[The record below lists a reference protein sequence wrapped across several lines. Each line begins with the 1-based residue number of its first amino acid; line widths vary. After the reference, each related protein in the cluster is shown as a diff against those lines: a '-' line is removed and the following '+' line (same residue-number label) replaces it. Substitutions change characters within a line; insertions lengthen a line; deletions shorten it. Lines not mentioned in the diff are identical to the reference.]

1 MGGGSSSGSGPSAA
15 RSALADA
22 AAGVAGSLVSMLAF
36 YPVDVYKTNL
46 QAGRCGS
53 GNGGGSL
60 SRRNRNSNS
69 QKKEDDARNT
79 ILYLLQFL
87 RSSFRGI
94 QYKTAHTI
102 SGSFAYF
109 FFYSWITARHRA
121 YVTGASSKG
130 GEYSPSTSA
139 RLLLAAIAA
148 MMNTTLT
155 LPLDVISARQQ
166 TGHSE
171 NGAEDSEGDNA
182 LSDDKNSA
190 EENAPQSAAN
200 IMNQAWD
207 EADHGDDSPSPRKER
222 ETLARTQSGGT
233 AASGYA
239 TAEEEGDEEKKGD
252 DDEPQSPED
261 AKTSERLRKC
271 TPYPIRPVGTLSP
284 KQKFDLKSISS
295 LWSGL
300 VPSLLL
306 CTNPSIH
313 FTVFDTL
320 KSSILQRKSAA
331 ASRSAEGSKGVEPRL
346 SMGEAFFLGL
356 LAKFAATI
364 ATHPLI
370 RAKVMLM
377 CNGKGASIQ
386 REEPDNEE
394 RYNFRRGD
402 TTLNFG
408 GRVYDKNAGSGA
420 ETVTSEAMEAGPN
433 LWGVLCSIY
442 KNEGV
447 PGLYRGCNLQ
457 LIHTLLKSALLMMVR
472 ERITVTTRRMI
483 LSRSNKT

>member
-1 MGGGSSSGSGPSAA
+1 MARQGEGSGPSAA

-46 QAGRCGS
+46 QAGRCGDVT
-53 GNGGGSL
+53 GGSG
-60 SRRNRNSNS
+60 SRRNRNS
-69 QKKEDDARNT
+69 NT

-87 RSSFRGI
+87 RTSFRGI

-102 SGSFAYF
+102 AGSFAYF

-121 YVTGASSKG
+121 YVTGSHGSGGGGASKG
-130 GEYSPSTSA
+130 GKYSPSTSA

-166 TGHSE
+166 TGNSE
-171 NGAEDSEGDNA
+171 NDVDNSEGDSD
-182 LSDDKNSA
+182 LSDDENSTA
-190 EENAPQSAAN
+190 ENAQQSAAD
-200 IMNQAWD
+200 IMNLAWD
-207 EADHGDDSPSPRKER
+207 EADNGDDSSSPPLHKAR
-222 ETLARTQSGGT
+222 EALVKMQSDGT
-233 AASGYA
+233 AASGYI
-239 TAEEEGDEEKKGD
+239 TAEEGDDEEKKGD
-252 DDEPQSPED
+252 DDESRLSED
-261 AKTSERLRKC
+261 AKASKRMGKC
-271 TPYPIRPVGTLSP
+271 TPAPTRTVGTISP
-284 KQKFDLKSISS
+284 RQKYDLKSIAS

-331 ASRSAEGSKGVEPRL
+331 ASRSTEGAKGDEPRL
-346 SMGEAFFLGL
+346 SMGEAFCIGL

-364 ATHPLI
+364 ATYPLI

-377 CNGKGASIQ
+377 CNDKGAPISK
-386 REEPDNEE
+386 EESSDGD

-408 GRVYDKNAGSGA
+408 GRVYDKNAGLRA
-420 ETVTSEAMEAGPN
+420 NAVDPEEREAGPN

-472 ERITVTTRRMI
+472 ERITATTRRMI
-483 LSRSNKT
+483 LSRSNNT

>member
-1 MGGGSSSGSGPSAA
+1 MGTSRGSGPSAA

-46 QAGRCGS
+46 QAGKCGGS
-53 GNGGGSL
+53 KGGGSL
-60 SRRNRNSNS
+60 SRRNRNSS
-69 QKKEDDARNT
+69 SKKKDDANT

-102 SGSFAYF
+102 AGSFAYF

-121 YVTGASSKG
+121 YVTGGSGASKG
-130 GEYSPSTSA
+130 GKYSPSTSA

-166 TGHSE
+166 TGHTE
-171 NGAEDSEGDNA
+171 
-182 LSDDKNSA
+182 SDDDEKEKDNGLCDDESVNA
-190 EENAPQSAAN
+190 ENTPQSAAD

-207 EADHGDDSPSPRKER
+207 EADNGDDSPSPPKEIEALVR
-222 ETLARTQSGGT
+222 IQSGGT
-233 AASGYA
+233 TASGYV

-252 DDEPQSPED
+252 DDESQLVEET
-261 AKTSERLRKC
+261 KVSERRRKC
-271 TPYPIRPVGTLSP
+271 SPAPIRHVGTLSP
-284 KQKFDLKSISS
+284 GQIYDLKTIAS

-331 ASRSAEGSKGVEPRL
+331 ASLSAEGAKGDEPRL
-346 SMGEAFFLGL
+346 SMGEAFFIGL

-364 ATHPLI
+364 ATYPLI

-377 CNGKGASIQ
+377 CNGKGTPIQ
-386 REEPDNEE
+386 KEESTDED

-408 GRVYDKNAGSGA
+408 GRVYDKNAGSG
-420 ETVTSEAMEAGPN
+420 TGTPRSEGTEASQN
-433 LWGVLCSIY
+433 LWRVLYSIY

-472 ERITVTTRRMI
+472 EGITVTTRRMI
-483 LSRSNKT
+483 IKPQQ

>member
-1 MGGGSSSGSGPSAA
+1 MGGGSAPSAT

-22 AAGVAGSLVSMLAF
+22 AAGVVGSLVSMLAF

-46 QAGRCGS
+46 QAGRQGCDGDSGS
-53 GNGGGSL
+53 SSITGG
-60 SRRNRNSNS
+60 RRKRNKDQNAD
-69 QKKEDDARNT
+69 QDGAKNT

-87 RSSFRGI
+87 RSSFRGV

-109 FFYSWITARHRA
+109 FFYSWMTARHRT
-121 YVTGASSKG
+121 YVTGGTKDDK
-130 GEYSPSTSA
+130 YSPSTSA
-139 RLLLAAIAA
+139 RLLLAAVAA

-155 LPLDVISARQQ
+155 LPLDVISARKQ
-166 TGHSE
+166 TGQEEHDD
-171 NGAEDSEGDNA
+171 EDKEGDA
-182 LSDDKNSA
+182 VASDDESSNEK
-190 EENAPQSAAN
+190 NAPQSAAN
-200 IMNQAWD
+200 IMNHAWD
-207 EADHGDDSPSPRKER
+207 EADN
-222 ETLARTQSGGT
+222 
-233 AASGYA
+233 
-239 TAEEEGDEEKKGD
+239 AEERNDEEKKGD
-252 DDEPQSPED
+252 EIHSALQQ
-261 AKTSERLRKC
+261 KTSERMCSPSPMRQ
-271 TPYPIRPVGTLSP
+271 PGTLSTIS
-284 KQKFDLKSISS
+284 KFDLKSISS

-320 KSSILQRKSAA
+320 KSSLLQRKY
-331 ASRSAEGSKGVEPRL
+331 SRSKGGAKGDEMRL
-346 SMGEAFFLGL
+346 SMAESFLIGL

-364 ATHPLI
+364 ATYPLI

-377 CNGKGASIQ
+377 CNSKGTPAPK
-386 REEPDNEE
+386 EEKSDGD

-408 GRVYDKNAGSGA
+408 GRVYDKNPESGTEKIDCK
-420 ETVTSEAMEAGPN
+420 ETRTRPN

-442 KNEGV
+442 KDEGV

-472 ERITVTTRRMI
+472 ERIIVTTRSMI
-483 LSRSNKT
+483 LSSDKKSYM

>member
-1 MGGGSSSGSGPSAA
+1 MGGGSGPSAA

-46 QAGRCGS
+46 QAGRCGG
-53 GNGGGSL
+53 GNGGGGVG
-60 SRRNRNSNS
+60 RRNRNSS
-69 QKKEDDARNT
+69 IQKKDDARNT
-79 ILYLLQFL
+79 IILYLLQFL

-102 SGSFAYF
+102 AGSFAYF
-109 FFYSWITARHRA
+109 FSYSWITARHRA
-121 YVTGASSKG
+121 YVTGGSG
-130 GEYSPSTSA
+130 GSVGKYSPSTSA

-166 TGHSE
+166 TGHSD
-171 NGAEDSEGDNA
+171 NGSDDSEGDKA
-182 LSDDKNSA
+182 LSDDECSNA
-190 EENAPQSAAN
+190 ENAPQSAAD

-207 EADHGDDSPSPRKER
+207 EADNGDDSASPPKER
-222 ETLARTQSGGT
+222 EALVRMQSGGT
-233 AASGYA
+233 TASGYV
-239 TAEEEGDEEKKGD
+239 TAEEEDGEEKKGD

-261 AKTSERLRKC
+261 TKISERLRKC
-271 TPYPIRPVGTLSP
+271 TPDPMRPVGTLSP
-284 KQKFDLKSISS
+284 RQKHDLRSIAS

-331 ASRSAEGSKGVEPRL
+331 ASRSAEGAKGDEPRL
-346 SMGEAFFLGL
+346 SMGEAFFIGL

-364 ATHPLI
+364 ATYPLI

-377 CNGKGASIQ
+377 CNGKGTSIQ
-386 REEPDNEE
+386 REESSNEE

-408 GRVYDKNAGSGA
+408 GRVYDKNAGSGT
-420 ETVTSEAMEAGPN
+420 ETVTSEGTEAGPN

-447 PGLYRGCNLQ
+447 LGLYRGCNLQ

-483 LSRSNKT
+483 LKSQ

>member
-1 MGGGSSSGSGPSAA
+1 MGGGSAPSAT

-22 AAGVAGSLVSMLAF
+22 AAGVVGSLVSMLAF

-46 QAGRCGS
+46 QAGRQGCDGDSGS
-53 GNGGGSL
+53 SSITGG
-60 SRRNRNSNS
+60 RRKRNKDQNAD
-69 QKKEDDARNT
+69 QDGAKNT

-87 RSSFRGI
+87 RSSFRGV

-109 FFYSWITARHRA
+109 FFYSWMTARHRT
-121 YVTGASSKG
+121 YVTGGTKDDK
-130 GEYSPSTSA
+130 YSPSTSA
-139 RLLLAAIAA
+139 RLLLAAVAA

-155 LPLDVISARQQ
+155 LPLDVISARKQ
-166 TGHSE
+166 TGQEEHDD
-171 NGAEDSEGDNA
+171 EDKEGDA
-182 LSDDKNSA
+182 VASDDESSNEK
-190 EENAPQSAAN
+190 NAPQSAAN
-200 IMNQAWD
+200 IMNHAWD
-207 EADHGDDSPSPRKER
+207 EADN
-222 ETLARTQSGGT
+222 
-233 AASGYA
+233 
-239 TAEEEGDEEKKGD
+239 AEERNDEEKKGD
-252 DDEPQSPED
+252 ETHLALQHN
-261 AKTSERLRKC
+261 TSERMYSPSPMRQ
-271 TPYPIRPVGTLSP
+271 PGTLSTIS
-284 KQKFDLKSISS
+284 KFDLKSISS

-320 KSSILQRKSAA
+320 KSSLLQRKY
-331 ASRSAEGSKGVEPRL
+331 SRSKGGAKGDEMRL
-346 SMGEAFFLGL
+346 SMAESFLIGL

-364 ATHPLI
+364 ATYPLI

-377 CNGKGASIQ
+377 CNSKGTPAPK
-386 REEPDNEE
+386 EEKSDGD

-408 GRVYDKNAGSGA
+408 GRVYDKNPESGTEKIDCK
-420 ETVTSEAMEAGPN
+420 ETRTRPN

-442 KNEGV
+442 KDEGV

-472 ERITVTTRRMI
+472 ERIIVTTRSMI
-483 LSRSNKT
+483 LSSDKKSYM

>member
-1 MGGGSSSGSGPSAA
+1 MGGGSGPSAA

-53 GNGGGSL
+53 GNGGGGL
-60 SRRNRNSNS
+60 GRRNRNSS
-69 QKKEDDARNT
+69 IQKKDDARNT

-102 SGSFAYF
+102 AGSFAYF

-121 YVTGASSKG
+121 YITGGSGGGGSSKG
-130 GEYSPSTSA
+130 GKYSPSTSA

-166 TGHSE
+166 TGHSD
-171 NGAEDSEGDNA
+171 NGSDDSEGDKA
-182 LSDDKNSA
+182 LSDDECSNT
-190 EENAPQSAAN
+190 ENAPQSAAD

-207 EADHGDDSPSPRKER
+207 EADNGDDSASPPKER
-222 ETLARTQSGGT
+222 EALVRMQSGGT
-233 AASGYA
+233 TTSGYF
-239 TAEEEGDEEKKGD
+239 TAEEEDGEEKKGD

-261 AKTSERLRKC
+261 TKISERLRKC
-271 TPYPIRPVGTLSP
+271 TPAPMRPVGTPSP
-284 KQKFDLKSISS
+284 RQQHDLRSIAS

-320 KSSILQRKSAA
+320 KSSILKRKSAA
-331 ASRSAEGSKGVEPRL
+331 ASRSAEGAKGDEPRL
-346 SMGEAFFLGL
+346 TMGEAFSIGL

-364 ATHPLI
+364 ATYPLI

-377 CNGKGASIQ
+377 CNGKGTSIQ
-386 REEPDNEE
+386 REESTDEE

-408 GRVYDKNAGSGA
+408 GRVYDKNAGSGRGA
-420 ETVTSEAMEAGPN
+420 VSSEGREAGPN

-472 ERITVTTRRMI
+472 ERITVTIRRMI
-483 LSRSNKT
+483 LKSQQ

>member
-1 MGGGSSSGSGPSAA
+1 MGGESGPSAT

-22 AAGVAGSLVSMLAF
+22 TAGVAGSLVSMLAF

-46 QAGRCGS
+46 QAGRCDGGTS
-53 GNGGGSL
+53 G
-60 SRRNRNSNS
+60 RRNRNISYQN
-69 QKKEDDARNT
+69 QDEAKNT
-79 ILYLLQFL
+79 VLYLLQFL
-87 RSSFRGI
+87 RTSFRGI
-94 QYKTAHTI
+94 QYKTVHTI
-102 SGSFAYF
+102 AGSFAYF

-121 YVTGASSKG
+121 YIIGGASKG
-130 GEYSPSTSA
+130 GKYSPSTSA

-166 TGHSE
+166 TGHIQSS
-171 NGAEDSEGDNA
+171 NHAHGVDEDMIE
-182 LSDDKNSA
+182 DKNSD
-190 EENAPQSAAN
+190 EKNAPQSATE

-207 EADHGDDSPSPRKER
+207 EADDDNDSPPQHQTRKALLR
-222 ETLARTQSGGT
+222 LQSGET
-233 AASGYA
+233 ASSGYVR
-239 TAEEEGDEEKKGD
+239 AEEGDDEEKKV
-252 DDEPQSPED
+252 DDEEPQLSED
-261 AKTSERLRKC
+261 QATSEQTRIC
-271 TPYPIRPVGTLSP
+271 SPASTRPVGTLSTRS
-284 KQKFDLKSISS
+284 KCDLKSIAS

-331 ASRSAEGSKGVEPRL
+331 ASRSAAKEDEPKL
-346 SMGEAFFLGL
+346 SMGEAFFIGL
-356 LAKFAATI
+356 LAKFAATV
-364 ATHPLI
+364 ATYPLI

-377 CNGKGASIQ
+377 CDSKGASIPK
-386 REEPDNEE
+386 EESPNGD

-408 GRVYDKNAGSGA
+408 GRVYDKNAGTTKVA
-420 ETVTSEAMEAGPN
+420 VDLEETGAGPS

-442 KNEGV
+442 RNEGI

-472 ERITVTTRRMI
+472 ERITATTRGMI
-483 LSRSNKT
+483 LSSDKKN